1 MRRGR
6 SKVWE
11 GRGVG
16 GQRGKERGR
25 KESERGGGGGGRH
38 GAHYEIN

>member
-1 MRRGR
+1 MRRRR

-11 GRGVG
+11 GRGEEGRVG
-16 GQRGKERGR
+16 GQRGEERGR
-25 KESERGGGGGGRH
+25 Q